1 MIKQAAPQHPH
12 GLTKLQHRLLYESDS
27 DSSFDLS
34 FSSPS
39 SIGSGSV
46 YSDVGSRTGSSSFSR
61 RAGRH
66 SSNASRSE
74 SISSV
79 LGSSMAIQRVMMGGG
94 DTAPGRPRQ
103 SQRQS
108 VRAIASAFEEA
119 GKSSTVRAPPIKLPS
134 QLGRVDEQ
142 SEPKR
147 FAVQGRNGSMLPASR
162 SAGSFSAERSNTST
176 SVVNQSTEAP
186 VSAPATSATTQTSQA
201 SAPRASSRAS
211 SNNATLPQPHF
222 VFPSRTPTQQ
232 QNQWSHDQD
241 LQRQARS
248 FVGSK
253 TQYDDEEPIF
263 DIIPS
268 PSRKRNVGLPSVM
281 VASRTSLVQQE
292 PDAPRVSLSRSASTI
307 ASSPR
312 LPSSLTTTSRDSLDS
327 SYSLDSLSGHPFSLQ
342 FAGDEDDG
350 DMRVSTTASMQDPDE
365 VDTFNSPFINHGA
378 KSFVVPPSPHSE
390 SKSLSRQ
397 QSDPSSAAPTDAL
410 VASSG
415 RTLQPLL
422 LSSSRPSSSSSAST
436 ATHAPPATSTAS
448 AQPMASMRINQDTSF
463 PLPPGT
469 HGSTLRSASVE
480 RQALPSV
487 REAAPSTAVVV
498 GSESGADQTLAISEL
513 KQQAAALLESIR
525 SLSDEIDE
533 SIPSTHRLPGT
544 SYKSAT
550 GVRGNRSS
558 HGSSGSDAG
567 GTKASF
573 VAVDETY
580 TDVWRLMDSWYWSS
594 FEVGS
599 K

>member
-27 DSSFDLS
+27 ESSFDLS

-39 SIGSGSV
+39 SVGSGSV

-66 SSNASRSE
+66 GSNASRSE

-79 LGSSMAIQRVMMGGG
+79 LGSSMAIQRVMMGGS
-94 DTAPGRPRQ
+94 DTAPSRSRQ

-119 GKSSTVRAPPIKLPS
+119 SKSSTVRAPPIKLPS

-142 SEPKR
+142 SEPRR
-147 FAVQGRNGSMLPASR
+147 FVAQGHNGSTLPVCR
-162 SAGSFSAERSNTST
+162 PAGSFSAERSNTSRT
-176 SVVNQSTEAP
+176 VVNRSTEAP
-186 VSAPATSATTQTSQA
+186 ISAPATTATSQTSQA
-201 SAPRASSRAS
+201 FAPRAG
-211 SNNATLPQPHF
+211 SNNTTLQHPHF

-232 QNQWSHDQD
+232 QEQWSHDQD
-241 LQRQARS
+241 SQRQSRS

-263 DIIPS
+263 DIVPS

-292 PDAPRVSLSRSASTI
+292 PDAPRASLSRSASTI

-365 VDTFNSPFINHGA
+365 VDIFSSPFINHGA
-378 KSFVVPPSPHSE
+378 KGFVIPPSPHSE

-397 QSDPSSAAPTDAL
+397 QSEPSSAAPPDAL
-410 VASSG
+410 LASSG

-422 LSSSRPSSSSSAST
+422 LCSSRPSSSSSAST
-436 ATHAPPATSTAS
+436 ATQTLSATSTAQ
-448 AQPMASMRINQDTSF
+448 AQPIASMRINQDTSF

-480 RQALPSV
+480 RQALPSI
-487 REAAPSTAVVV
+487 REAAPTTAVDL

-544 SYKSAT
+544 SYKSAA
-550 GVRGNRSS
+550 GVHGNRSNHS
-558 HGSSGSDAG
+558 SSGSDVE

-599 K
+599 Q